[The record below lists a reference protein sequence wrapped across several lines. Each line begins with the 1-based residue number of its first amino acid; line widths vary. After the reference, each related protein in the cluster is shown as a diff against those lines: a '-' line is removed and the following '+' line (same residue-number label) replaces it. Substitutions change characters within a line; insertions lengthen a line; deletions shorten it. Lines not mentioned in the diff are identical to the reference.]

1 MTGENDT
8 RKKYPIGSAEGRAEA
23 DRRIAEANNTGA
35 TAELD
40 LGGLG
45 LIEIPAGLFALK
57 QLAAL
62 ERLDLD
68 KNQLSALPAEIGRL
82 AALKRLYLN
91 MNQLSALPAGIGRLA
106 ALEVLDLHDNQ
117 LSALPAEIGRLA
129 ALERLFLNK
138 NKLSALPAEIGQLAA
153 LEVLDLNKNQ
163 LSVLPAEI
171 GQLAALERLYL
182 GDNRLSA
189 LPAEIGRLA
198 ALEVLDLSGNQLS
211 VLPAEIWRLPAL
223 KRLDLRDNQL
233 SLLPAEID
241 QLVALKR
248 LDLYKN
254 QPPALPAEIGQ
265 LAALELS
272 NNAGSK
278 PQINLLEAYRRIAEA
293 NNTGATELDLGGLGL
308 LEIPAWFFALKQ
320 LAALE
325 RLDLSDN
332 ELSALP
338 AEIGQLAA
346 LERLYLGD
354 NQLSALPAEIGQ
366 LAALEVLYLYK
377 NRLSVLPAEIGRLAA
392 LKRLDLN
399 KNRLSALPAEIGQL
413 AALEVLDLG
422 NNQLSALPAEI
433 RKLAA
438 LEVLDLGNNQL
449 SALPAE
455 IGKLAALKRLHLGN
469 NRLEPWFEK
478 VLAEGGIAGFRALL
492 QALYENAAPLFEAK
506 LLVTGAGKVGKSWA
520 LAALRG
526 ENPHETVGEQT
537 TYGVYCGV
545 LRLPHPRAGQDKV
558 PADATIHLNTWD
570 FGGQDVYRITHQF
583 FFTQEAIFLLVWN
596 PRDGAEKCGVRE
608 WLRMIEL
615 RTGGKAKVIIVA
627 SHSPREKTLYLPN
640 CYRDRL
646 PSELSAMIVD
656 ELAIDSELGDNI
668 PELRAM
674 IARHASK
681 LRFMGD
687 PFPLTW
693 QKARQAVAAL
703 NPDAQKKHTP
713 HITYKR
719 FQALCQE
726 SGVSDDDQM
735 FTLATVFMH
744 NLGRAIYYG
753 DRHRMTGADPLLANI
768 MVLDSEWLS
777 RAFVQVLEDKA
788 TNESGGML
796 DHAWLD
802 RIWLKHGRADWQRF
816 TWDEHPFLIR
826 LMHAF
831 DLSYV
836 VRGSDGRRSLLP
848 QLLPATEPELPWCSP
863 PEVNGVKPVRLIC
876 RMENEPHGLMP
887 RFIVQMAPYHG
898 SCKAFWRDGVFLR
911 EPTYGNEALVTLE
924 GTEKPVMNIA
934 VSGAQPSWF
943 LGELHRTL

>member
-1 MTGENDT
+1 
-8 RKKYPIGSAEGRAEA
+8 
-23 DRRIAEANNTGA
+23 
-35 TAELD
+35 
-40 LGGLG
+40 
-45 LIEIPAGLFALK
+45 
-57 QLAAL
+57 
-62 ERLDLD
+62 
-68 KNQLSALPAEIGRL
+68 
-82 AALKRLYLN
+82 
-91 MNQLSALPAGIGRLA
+91 
-106 ALEVLDLHDNQ
+106 
-117 LSALPAEIGRLA
+117 
-129 ALERLFLNK
+129 
-138 NKLSALPAEIGQLAA
+138 
-153 LEVLDLNKNQ
+153 
-163 LSVLPAEI
+163 
-171 GQLAALERLYL
+171 
-182 GDNRLSA
+182 
-189 LPAEIGRLA
+189 
-198 ALEVLDLSGNQLS
+198 
-211 VLPAEIWRLPAL
+211 
-223 KRLDLRDNQL
+223 
-233 SLLPAEID
+233 
-241 QLVALKR
+241 
-248 LDLYKN
+248 
-254 QPPALPAEIGQ
+254 
-265 LAALELS
+265 
-272 NNAGSK
+272 
-278 PQINLLEAYRRIAEA
+278 
-293 NNTGATELDLGGLGL
+293 
-308 LEIPAWFFALKQ
+308 
-320 LAALE
+320 
-325 RLDLSDN
+325 
-332 ELSALP
+332 
-338 AEIGQLAA
+338 
-346 LERLYLGD
+346 
-354 NQLSALPAEIGQ
+354 
-366 LAALEVLYLYK
+366 
-377 NRLSVLPAEIGRLAA
+377 
-392 LKRLDLN
+392 
-399 KNRLSALPAEIGQL
+399 
-413 AALEVLDLG
+413 
-422 NNQLSALPAEI
+422 
-433 RKLAA
+433 
-438 LEVLDLGNNQL
+438 
-449 SALPAE
+449 
-455 IGKLAALKRLHLGN
+455 
-469 NRLEPWFEK
+469 
-478 VLAEGGIAGFRALL
+478 
-492 QALYENAAPLFEAK
+492 
-506 LLVTGAGKVGKSWA
+506 
-520 LAALRG
+520 
-526 ENPHETVGEQT
+526 
-537 TYGVYCGV
+537 
-545 LRLPHPRAGQDKV
+545 
-558 PADATIHLNTWD
+558 
-570 FGGQDVYRITHQF
+570 
-583 FFTQEAIFLLVWN
+583 
-596 PRDGAEKCGVRE
+596 
-608 WLRMIEL
+608 MIEL

-674 IARHASK
+674 IARHAAK

-863 PEVNGVKPVRLIC
+863 PDVNGVKPVRLIC

-943 LGELHRTL
+943 LGELHHTLLNLLAFWPGLKKTYFIGCPTRVGSGFCKGEFAFDFVVAEDMDEPDETYKCQVCRKRYTARELLSGYRAIKDQRAIQSVQAWSLAKEQAPCPRAFTLVPADRSKYDPRNFAPDRIAGKKAKARAFLGTLAEGGSEQGIWRVAKLGKMDWSAGSHRFSGAERHGFADDGPGSKRIRLCRQGDERYGRWRQRRWRARQACKKGGRGWTGESELAERR